1 MKSKKKLE
9 GASKFGIKIQKNTSL
24 NSSSK
29 KVLFPSQL
37 EFANKVVSKL
47 KLETN

>member
-1 MKSKKKLE
+1 MKPKEKIQ

-29 KVLFPSQL
+29 KVLFPAKL
-37 EFANKVVSKL
+37 EFANKVVTNL
-47 KLETN
+47 KWKAE

>member
-1 MKSKKKLE
+1 MKQKKKLE
-9 GASKFGIKIQKNTSL
+9 GANKFGIKIQRNTTL

-29 KVLFPSQL
+29 KVLFPAKL
-37 EFANKVVSKL
+37 EFANKVISKL

>member
-1 MKSKKKLE
+1 MKLKNKLE

-29 KVLFPSQL
+29 KVLCPAKL
-37 EFANKVVSKL
+37 EFANKVVSNL
-47 KLETN
+47 KWKAE